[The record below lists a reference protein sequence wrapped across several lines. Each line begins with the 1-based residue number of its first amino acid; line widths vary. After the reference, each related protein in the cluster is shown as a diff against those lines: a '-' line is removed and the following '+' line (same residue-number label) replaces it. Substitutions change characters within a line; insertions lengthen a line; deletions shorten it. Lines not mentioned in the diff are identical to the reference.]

1 MSLNLLLRPEGEADI
16 GDAATWYEEQK
27 AGVGGEFVEA
37 IFHAVDALSGNPLLT
52 SRRHRRRNIRW
63 VFPDRFPY
71 RIIYEVTKDTVLI
84 ISVLHAARHDRHWRE
99 RLTGDR
105 LGS

>member
-1 MSLNLLLRPEGEADI
+1 MSFRVLLRPEAEADI

-27 AGVGGEFVEA
+27 ADLGIEFVEA
-37 IFHAVDALSGNPLLT
+37 VFRAVDALSVNPLLT

-71 RIIYEVTKDTVLI
+71 RIIYEVAIDTVI
-84 ISVLHAARHDRHWRE
+84 VISVLHAARRERHWRE
-99 RLTGDR
+99 RLTND
-105 LGS
+105 

>member
-1 MSLNLLLRPEGEADI
+1 MSFRLILRPEAEVDI
-16 GDAATWYEEQK
+16 GDAATWYEEQR
-27 AGVGGEFVEA
+27 AGLGSEFVEA
-37 IFHAVDALSGNPLLT
+37 VFRAIDALSVNPLLT

-71 RIIYEVTKDTVLI
+71 RIIYEVANDTVLV
-84 ISVLHAARHDRHWRE
+84 ISVLHAARHDRYWRE

-105 LGS
+105 L

>member
-1 MSLNLLLRPEGEADI
+1 MSFRVLLRPEAEADI

-27 AGVGGEFVEA
+27 AGLGREFVEA
-37 IFHAVDALSGNPLLT
+37 IFHAVAALSANPLLT

-71 RIIYEVTKDTVLI
+71 RIIYEVAKDTVLI
-84 ISVLHAARHDRHWRE
+84 ISILHAARHDRHWRE
-99 RLTGDR
+99 RLTR
-105 LGS
+105 EPL

>member
-1 MSLNLLLRPEGEADI
+1 MSFRVLRRPEVEADI

-27 AGVGGEFVEA
+27 EGLGREFVEA
-37 IFHAVDALSGNPLLT
+37 IFHTVDALSGNPLLT

-63 VFPDRFPY
+63 VFTDRFPY
-71 RIIYEVTKDTVLI
+71 RIIYEVANDTVLI

-99 RLTGDR
+99 RLPRD
-105 LGS
+105 

>member
-1 MSLNLLLRPEGEADI
+1 MSFRVLLRPEAEGDIAD
-16 GDAATWYEEQK
+16 GATWYEDQG
-27 AGVGGEFVEA
+27 AGLGREFVEA
-37 IFHAVDALSGNPLLT
+37 IFYAVDALSVNPLLA

-71 RIIYEVTKDTVLI
+71 RIIYEVANDKVLV

-99 RLTGDR
+99 RLK
-105 LGS
+105 

>member
-1 MSLNLLLRPEGEADI
+1 MSFRVLLRPEAEADI
-16 GDAATWYEEQK
+16 GAAATWYEEQK
-27 AGVGGEFVEA
+27 TGLGCEFVEA
-37 IFHAVDALSGNPLLT
+37 LFQAVDALSANPLLT

-71 RIIYEVTKDTVLI
+71 RIIYEVTNDTVLV
-84 ISVLHAARHDRHWRE
+84 ISVLHAARRDRHWHE

-105 LGS
+105 

>member
-1 MSLNLLLRPEGEADI
+1 MSFRVLFRPEAEADI

-27 AGVGGEFVEA
+27 SGLGSEFAKAVS
-37 IFHAVDALSGNPLLT
+37 HAVDALSINPLLT

-71 RIIYEVTKDTVLI
+71 RIVYEVANDTVLV

-99 RLTGDR
+99 RLTGD
-105 LGS
+105 LP